1 MIHGRSKRQSAVVL
15 FLIFSIKQSLALK
28 IGVGSVTVS
37 QGVSESVGISEYE
50 RVPQTIDDV
59 NVDIHY
65 YPRFTCLSSI

>member
-65 YPRFTCLSSI
+65 